1 MLDQFSWWQQL
12 RIYSSYRDEIIEE
25 MTSISENVEIDF
37 KNKKRITVNKFG
49 DVVSRAIDD
58 LDDDQGFALQTIN
71 PSALP
76 QVIQD
81 YITENYASETIIS
94 AEEDTEGYEL
104 VLSNGLQL
112 EFDLSGVFIQVS
124 GENEVNGEDINPS
137 ALPMSIQEYI
147 TANYPMETITEA
159 EIYTDKYEVNLS
171 NGIQLEFDL
180 AGNFVESSG
189 GNGDNNG
196 GTEINPTALP
206 QAIKDYVASNY
217 AMETIVKAEEYSDK
231 FEIELSNGL
240 KLEFDLPKL
249 H

>member
-1 MLDQFSWWQQL
+1 VLFFENGYPLSKATKESNIDPNVLMLDQLSWWQQL

-112 EFDLSGVFIQVS
+112 
-124 GENEVNGEDINPS
+124 
-137 ALPMSIQEYI
+137 
-147 TANYPMETITEA
+147 
-159 EIYTDKYEVNLS
+159 
-171 NGIQLEFDL
+171 
-180 AGNFVESSG
+180 
-189 GNGDNNG
+189 
-196 GTEINPTALP
+196 
-206 QAIKDYVASNY
+206 
-217 AMETIVKAEEYSDK
+217 
-231 FEIELSNGL
+231 
-240 KLEFDLPKL
+240 
-249 H
+249 